1 MASEKAADNRPLVG
15 LALSGGAARGMA
27 HVGVLRVLEEHGIPV
42 DFIAGTSA
50 GAIVGGAYAAGLS
63 PDGLEDFALKMRWR
77 DIGGLTLSRLGVQSN
92 ARFDEYLRQLLPVN
106 TFAECRI
113 PFAAVAT
120 DLRTGAPVIL
130 RDEGEL
136 SFAIRASCTLPG
148 WYVPVTDAKGR
159 QLVDGGVV
167 QNIPAAAARAMGAEV
182 VIAVDVNAE
191 GAKFLG
197 EPRSA
202 LGVMLQSL
210 MIVQRAAAER
220 QLEDA
225 DIVISPRI
233 GHLRWDEMTR
243 AAEFIEAGAQ
253 ATRATLE
260 RIKRLTAPDAPLK
273 WYQFFTGKPK
283 RTPAHRRLSPLP

>member
-1 MASEKAADNRPLVG
+1 MANKEVPSERPLVG

-27 HVGVLRVLEEHGIPV
+27 HVGVLRVLEEQGIPL

-50 GAIVGGAYAAGLS
+50 GAIVGGAYAAGMTPAQLA
-63 PDGLEDFALKMRWR
+63 DFAVKMRWR
-77 DIGGLTLSRLGVQSN
+77 DVGNLTLSRLGVQSN
-92 ARFDEYLRQLLPVN
+92 ARFEDYLREMLPVN
-106 TFAECRI
+106 TFAGCRI

-120 DLRTGAPVIL
+120 DLHTGVPVIL
-130 RDEGEL
+130 RDECEL
-136 SFAIRASCTLPG
+136 AFAIRASCTLPG
-148 WYVPVTDAKGR
+148 WYIPVADAKGR
-159 QLVDGGVV
+159 QLIDGGVV
-167 QNIPAAAARAMGAEV
+167 QNIPAAAVRAMGADV

-191 GAKFLG
+191 GAKFMG

-202 LGVMLQSL
+202 FGVILQSL

-243 AAEFIEAGAQ
+243 AAEFIAAGEQ
-253 ATRATLE
+253 AARVTLE
-260 RIKRLTAPDAPLK
+260 RIKRLTAPEIPAK
-273 WYQFFTGKPK
+273 WYQIFTGKSK
-283 RTPAHRRLSPLP
+283 RVDSRRRLSPLP